1 MARGAHPPATL
12 KKCFCRDE
20 VPLVRALWLARLT
33 MLTAHTVTAHTA
45 RETTMLR
52 RLCSRANLS
61 RARWCPTTA
70 PASGRARD
78 AIAHSVDA
86 LEIHRRGG
94 ATRVAAVSGR
104 APLVAAGTGGRD
116 LVNPT
121 NVVPR
126 ALMFARTLSGWTP
139 AGSGGGRPSTAAAAA
154 AGESPAEV
162 DVREVLK
169 GLPSICPGCGV
180 GLQCEDKNGPG
191 FFVVPKR
198 LLEPER
204 DASNEAF
211 VEDPRAAAAADD
223 MLNFDEDD
231 MDEDDD
237 DAEGGVDSF
246 AVEGLS
252 EDELAGL
259 DEDEDDLDADLSNF
273 DGDVEYGAGGDVD
286 EDAALAALDALFTED
301 DDTGDTG
308 AADGDDWDS
317 IAARKREERESRRND
332 SPDTVVCA
340 RCYSLRNYGKVKNE
354 AAEILMPS
362 FDFGRVVGD
371 RLSKVGP
378 GGAVVLLLV
387 DLIDFDGSFPVDAVD
402 ILSPYVAN
410 ESVDVLLVGT
420 KVDLLPTQCTRA
432 RVTSFVRRRAKD
444 LSLKRASGVHLVSA
458 HSGMGVNILSEQL
471 ETLLDEG
478 REVWVVGAQNAGKSS
493 LINRLSKKYGGPGP
507 EDGGPL
513 ASHLPGTTLGVVKL
527 PGLLPNGSDVY
538 DTPGLL
544 QPFQVSGRLTN
555 EEARAVLPRKRLA
568 PRTYRAEI
576 GSSIHI
582 GGLARIDVVD
592 SPQRTLY
599 LTVWASHDVPT
610 HYMVRGEG
618 GKADDFY
625 EKHAGGKLS
634 PPVGEHRAAQLG
646 EWGCRTVSV
655 YGESWQRSDR
665 DISIGGLGWV
675 GVGCNGN
682 ASFKVWT
689 HEGVQV
695 ETRESLVP
703 DMGRDL
709 LRPGF
714 SDEQQPG
721 GGGDRV
727 RPSKKIMRKGGYRA
741 PKKKDRGFKL

>member
-12 KKCFCRDE
+12 KKCFSPRA
-20 VPLVRALWLARLT
+20 PLVRALWLARLT

-61 RARWCPTTA
+61 RARWYPTTA
-70 PASGRARD
+70 PASAGRARD

-139 AGSGGGRPSTAAAAA
+139 AGSRGGRPSTAAAAA

-237 DAEGGVDSF
+237 DAEGGIESF

-259 DEDEDDLDADLSNF
+259 DEDDDDLDGLDLSNF
-273 DGDVEYGAGGDVD
+273 EGQDGDAEDVD
-286 EDAALAALDALFTED
+286 EDAALAALDALFAED

-402 ILSPYVAN
+402 VISPYVAN

-444 LSLKRASGVHLVSA
+444 LGLKRASGVHLVSA

-682 ASFKVWT
+682 ASFRVWT

>member
-12 KKCFCRDE
+12 KKCFSPRA
-20 VPLVRALWLARLT
+20 PLVRALWLARLT

-61 RARWCPTTA
+61 RARWYPTTA
-70 PASGRARD
+70 PASAGRARD

-139 AGSGGGRPSTAAAAA
+139 AGSRGGRPSTAAAAA

-237 DAEGGVDSF
+237 DAEGGIESF

-259 DEDEDDLDADLSNF
+259 DEDDDDLDGLDLSNF
-273 DGDVEYGAGGDVD
+273 DGQDGDAEDVD
-286 EDAALAALDALFTED
+286 KDAALAALDALFAED

-402 ILSPYVAN
+402 VISPYVAN

-444 LSLKRASGVHLVSA
+444 LGLKRASGVHLVSA

-682 ASFKVWT
+682 ASFRVWT

>member
-1 MARGAHPPATL
+1 
-12 KKCFCRDE
+12 
-20 VPLVRALWLARLT
+20 

-61 RARWCPTTA
+61 RARWYPTTA
-70 PASGRARD
+70 PASAGRARD

-237 DAEGGVDSF
+237 DAEGGIESF

-259 DEDEDDLDADLSNF
+259 DEDDDDLEGLDLSNF
-273 DGDVEYGAGGDVD
+273 DGQDGDAEDVD
-286 EDAALAALDALFTED
+286 EDAALAALDSLFAED

-444 LSLKRASGVHLVSA
+444 LGLKRASGVHLVSA

-682 ASFKVWT
+682 ASFRVWT

>member
-1 MARGAHPPATL
+1 
-12 KKCFCRDE
+12 
-20 VPLVRALWLARLT
+20 
-33 MLTAHTVTAHTA
+33 MLTAHTVHQA

-52 RLCSRANLS
+52 RLCSRANPS
-61 RARWCPTTA
+61 RARWYPTTVPSGWA
-70 PASGRARD
+70 PA
-78 AIAHSVDA
+78 IAAA
-86 LEIHRRGG
+86 LVNAGLGVNPRGG
-94 ATRVAAVSGR
+94 ATRVAAAGGR
-104 APLVAAGTGGRD
+104 APLVAACTSGRD
-116 LVNPT
+116 PAFTPSAGPLAP
-121 NVVPR
+121 
-126 ALMFARTLSGWTP
+126 AFARTLSGWTP
-139 AGSGGGRPSTAAAAA
+139 ASGGGRASPTAAAAA
-154 AGESPAEV
+154 KGQPKSHGAEI

-191 FFVVPKR
+191 YFIVPKR

-204 DASNEAF
+204 DADAERGF
-211 VEDPRAAAAADD
+211 VDDPRAAVAADD
-223 MLNFDEDD
+223 ALNFDED
-231 MDEDDD
+231 EDDD
-237 DAEGGVDSF
+237 DLEDEDGSDGMVSF
-246 AVEGLS
+246 AVEGLG
-252 EDELAGL
+252 DDDL
-259 DEDEDDLDADLSNF
+259 DDEDDDDLPDFDGVDF
-273 DGDVEYGAGGDVD
+273 DGDDAAGDPTPSEAD
-286 EDAALAALDALFTED
+286 ALAALDALFDGDGD
-301 DDTGDTG
+301 DG
-308 AADGDDWDS
+308 ADVDGDDWES
-317 IAARKREERESRRND
+317 IAARKRREREARRRD
-332 SPDTVVCA
+332 SPETVVCA

-371 RLSKVGP
+371 RLSRVGP
-378 GGAVVLLLV
+378 GGAVVLCLV

-444 LSLKRASGVHLVSA
+444 LGLKRASGVHLVSA
-458 HSGMGVNILSEQL
+458 HTGMGVNILSEQL

-576 GSSIHI
+576 GSSVHI

-592 SPQRTLY
+592 GPQRTLY

-618 GKADDFY
+618 GKADAFY

-634 PPVGEHRAAQLG
+634 PPCGENRVAQLG
-646 EWGCRTVSV
+646 EWGCRTVTV

-675 GVGCNGN
+675 GVGVNGN
-682 ASFKVWT
+682 ASFRVWT

-695 ETRESLVP
+695 ETREALVP
-703 DMGRDL
+703 DMSRDL
-709 LRPGF
+709 CRPGF

-721 GGGDRV
+721 GGGDRA
-727 RPSKKIMRKGGYRA
+727 RPSKRIMRKGGYRA
-741 PKKKDRGFKL
+741 PKKSERKFKL

>member
-1 MARGAHPPATL
+1 
-12 KKCFCRDE
+12 
-20 VPLVRALWLARLT
+20 
-33 MLTAHTVTAHTA
+33 
-45 RETTMLR
+45 MLR

-61 RARWCPTTA
+61 RARWYPTTA
-70 PASGRARD
+70 PASAGRARD

-139 AGSGGGRPSTAAAAA
+139 AGSRGGRPSTAAAAA

-444 LSLKRASGVHLVSA
+444 LGLTRASGVHLVSA

>member
-1 MARGAHPPATL
+1 
-12 KKCFCRDE
+12 
-20 VPLVRALWLARLT
+20 
-33 MLTAHTVTAHTA
+33 
-45 RETTMLR
+45 MLR

-61 RARWCPTTA
+61 RARWYPTTA
-70 PASGRARD
+70 PASAGRARD

-231 MDEDDD
+231 MDDDD
-237 DAEGGVDSF
+237 DDDDDEGVVESF

-259 DEDEDDLDADLSNF
+259 DEDDDDLDGLDLSNF
-273 DGDVEYGAGGDVD
+273 DGQDGDAEDVD
-286 EDAALAALDALFTED
+286 EDAALAALDSLFAED

-444 LSLKRASGVHLVSA
+444 LGLTRASGVHLVSA

-682 ASFKVWT
+682 ASFRVWT